1 MKPIE
6 KKMSTTFS
14 EGIVRQPVYV
24 VQGYQPIMAGV
35 QVGYAQSAPDQMTP
49 NPSAQNSQKQLQDED
64 NQDELST
71 PSIESPAYDNFD
83 ANERLIE
90 T

>member
-1 MKPIE
+1 MQTI
-6 KKMSTTFS
+6 FL
-14 EGIVRQPVYV
+14 GVVHQPVYV
-24 VQGYQPIMAGV
+24 AQGYQPIKAGV

-49 NPSAQNSQKQLQDED
+49 NPSAQNSQKQQKDED
-64 NQDELST
+64 NQDELLT
-71 PSIESPAYDNFD
+71 PSTEPSAYDNFD